1 MQRQTIS
8 LIFGCALLLTMA
20 GCGGGGVKIYTASGE
35 LSLDGEPF
43 GPTSIRLIPLKEGN
57 RSAVGTVDKSGKIT
71 FTTLKTGDGLPAGQ
85 YRVAVGIDPGEP
97 PRLYPKIYGD
107 FGSSPLQA
115 NVDAVNDNQLK
126 LQMTKSA
133 GPLIK
138 DPKATPAQAKFDV
151 NAAFE
156 TEAFKAGAK

>member
-1 MQRQTIS
+1 MRRQVIS
-8 LIFGCALLLTMA
+8 MIYGCALLLSVV
-20 GCGGGGVKIYTASGE
+20 GCGNSGLKVYTATGE

-57 RSAVGTVDKSGKIT
+57 RSAVGIVDKSGKIT

-85 YRVAVGIDPGEP
+85 YRVAVGVDPGEP
-97 PRLYPKIYGD
+97 PRLYPKVYGD
-107 FGSSPLQA
+107 FGNSPLQA
-115 NVDAVNDNQLK
+115 NVDAVNDNVLK

-138 DPKATPAQAKFDV
+138 DPKATPSQAKFDV

-156 TEAFKAGAK
+156 TDAFKAGAK